1 MGSIGE
7 VPVMLRFE
15 EIMIE
20 EILRAGLLAR
30 RHTGDVS
37 VMYRGHPEL
46 RTAAPRCPKP
56 SSVPTFVAGA

>member
-7 VPVMLRFE
+7 VPVMLHFE

-37 VMYRGHPEL
+37 VM
-46 RTAAPRCPKP
+46 
-56 SSVPTFVAGA
+56 

>member
-56 SSVPTFVAGA
+56 SSVLVFVAGA